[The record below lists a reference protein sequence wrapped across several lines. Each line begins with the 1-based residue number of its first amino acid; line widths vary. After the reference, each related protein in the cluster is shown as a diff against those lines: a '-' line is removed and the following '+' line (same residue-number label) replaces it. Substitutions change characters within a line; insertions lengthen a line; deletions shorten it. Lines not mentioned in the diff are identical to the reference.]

1 MQIQGKGLF
10 LLNRRSE
17 QRPPAATVLRDDME
31 YADTAD
37 TERVRQLSFSQLPAG
52 QAKDALMLLHDLPH
66 LVVLGTVGD
75 TGLLI
80 RYELPFYTL
89 GKIEFAL
96 LDQGFHLDNSLLN
109 KLRRALIYYFEI
121 LQCQNMTQPE
131 QRERSPRPLGSC
143 HQS

>member
-1 MQIQGKGLF
+1 
-10 LLNRRSE
+10 
-17 QRPPAATVLRDDME
+17 ME

-37 TERVRQLSFSQLPAG
+37 TERVRQLSFSQLPTG

-89 GKIEFAL
+89 EKIEFAL

-109 KLRRALIYYFEI
+109 KLRRALIYYFET

-131 QRERSPRPLGSC
+131 QRERSRRIFAQVYEHHAHGDHDDTPPEWREYR
-143 HQS
+143 